1 MIRDWHWRH
10 GRVTLTWYNVVGD
23 YELAT
28 GVVRS
33 HIDPNRIPGPY
44 DGVVTVIVANKQY
57 ERVAFHA
64 KPLPTRAEFKALDKY
79 LEETLGFT
87 EIKYTRAK

>member
-1 MIRDWHWRH
+1 MIRDWHWQY
-10 GRVTLTWYNVVGD
+10 GRVTLTWHNIVGD
-23 YELAT
+23 CEMAT
-28 GVVRS
+28 GVVRC
-33 HIDPNRIPGPY
+33 HVNKDKIPGPY

-64 KPLPTRAEFKALDKY
+64 KPLPTRAEFRALRYY
-79 LEETLGFT
+79 LELDLGLS